1 MKKLGALKITASI
14 ILVSTAVFCVCRRMP
29 ECFASDKPA
38 ALAVAALTLSD
49 GTYKLA
55 DAEATTLANTD
66 TTQKKQEETQS
77 ITKPVTITRNLNG
90 EKDKSGYYDSF
101 GNHDGE
107 AVYDILAEQIG
118 ANGVKCGTAYVKNN
132 TGLDY
137 DFDSA
142 LNSELPFDV
151 DSNGTAQVLIYHTHT
166 SESYMDEDV
175 DYFYESYYSRTQNN
189 DYNVTAVGDAITDVL
204 NKRGIKTM
212 HDTTVHDSTYS
223 GSYDR
228 SAQTVESIME
238 TNTDIKVIID
248 IHRDAIGT
256 ETQKVKPVFT
266 YDGKQG
272 AQIMILSGCDTDDE
286 MNFLSW
292 ENNLNFALKIQNKA
306 EEMYPGMTRP
316 LNFGYFAYNE
326 YICDGSLLIE
336 IGTDA
341 NTIEEAEYS
350 GELLGNVLYEVLKH
364 GL

>member
-1 MKKLGALKITASI
+1 MKNLGAIKITASI
-14 ILVSTAVFCVCRRMP
+14 VLVSIAVFCIFRRMP
-29 ECFASDKPA
+29 ECFASNKSA

-49 GTYKLA
+49 GTYKLS
-55 DAEATTLANTD
+55 NTEETKPTQNTNSKVEE
-66 TTQKKQEETQS
+66 TTQS
-77 ITKPVTITRNLNG
+77 ATKPNTVTANRNG
-90 EKDKSGYYDSF
+90 EKDKTGYYDTF

-107 AVYDILAEQIG
+107 EIYDIIAEQLG
-118 ANGVKCGTAYVKNN
+118 ANGVKCGAGYVKNN

-142 LNSELPFDV
+142 LNSDMTFSV
-151 DSNGTAQVLIYHTHT
+151 DSNGSAQVLIYHTHT

-175 DYFYESYYSRTQNN
+175 DYFYESFYSRTQNN
-189 DYNVTAVGDAITDVL
+189 DYNVTAVGDAIADVL

-238 TNTDIKVIID
+238 HHTDIKVVID

-272 AQIMILSGCDTDDE
+272 AQIMILSGCDTDGE
-286 MNFLSW
+286 MNFLTW
-292 ENNLNFALKIQNKA
+292 ENNLKFALKIQNKA
-306 EEMYPGMTRP
+306 EEMYPGITRP

-350 GELLGNVLYEVLKH
+350 GELLGNVLYEVLKD

>member
-1 MKKLGALKITASI
+1 M
-14 ILVSTAVFCVCRRMP
+14 
-29 ECFASDKPA
+29 
-38 ALAVAALTLSD
+38 
-49 GTYKLA
+49 
-55 DAEATTLANTD
+55 
-66 TTQKKQEETQS
+66 
-77 ITKPVTITRNLNG
+77 
-90 EKDKSGYYDSF
+90 
-101 GNHDGE
+101 
-107 AVYDILAEQIG
+107 
-118 ANGVKCGTAYVKNN
+118 
-132 TGLDY
+132 
-137 DFDSA
+137 
-142 LNSELPFDV
+142 
-151 DSNGTAQVLIYHTHT
+151 LIYHTHT

-272 AQIMILSGCDTDDE
+272 AQIMILSGCDTDGE

-306 EEMYPGMTRP
+306 EEMYPGKLSGSDDMFLASLEQPAKKETAVTAISGPEPKPHKVTVEEINKAISEMP
-316 LNFGYFAYNE
+316 LP
-326 YICDGSLLIE
+326 
-336 IGTDA
+336 
-341 NTIEEAEYS
+341 EEPE
-350 GELLGNVLYEVLKH
+350 GQILGWK
-364 GL
+364 

>member
-1 MKKLGALKITASI
+1 MKRLGALKITASI

-49 GTYKLA
+49 GTYRIA
-55 DAEATTLANTD
+55 DTSDTKPTQTTTENGDEGA
-66 TTQKKQEETQS
+66 QS
-77 ITKPVTITRNLNG
+77 ATKPVTVTRNLTG
-90 EKDKSGYYDSF
+90 EKDKTGYYDSF
-101 GNHDGE
+101 ADHEGE
-107 AVYDILAEQIG
+107 EVYDILAEQFG
-118 ANGVKCGTAYVKNN
+118 GNGVKCGFGYVKNN
-132 TGLDY
+132 TGLDC
-137 DFDSA
+137 DFESL
-142 LNSELPFDV
+142 LNSELTFDV
-151 DSNGTAQVLIYHTHT
+151 DSNGSAQVLIYHTHT

-189 DYNVTAVGDAITDVL
+189 DYNVTAVGKAISDVL

-238 TNTDIKVIID
+238 RNTDIKVIID

-272 AQIMILSGCDTDDE
+272 AQIMILSGCDTDGE
-286 MNFLSW
+286 MGFSDW

-316 LNFGYFAYNE
+316 LNLGYFAYNE

-350 GELLGNVLYEVLKH
+350 GELLGNVLYEVLKV